1 MENMFP
7 HVLIFYSMGIRR
19 LEKIL
24 EPFFE
29 KITAK
34 NIKYAQNEAKNAWE
48 NASLFTQIH
57 QKRRSG

>member
-1 MENMFP
+1 MFP
-7 HVLIFYSMGIRR
+7 HVLIFYSMWIRR

-34 NIKYAQNEAKNAWE
+34 NIKYAQIQAKNALE
-48 NASLFTQIH
+48 NANLFTQIH
-57 QKRRSG
+57 QKRR